1 MTAVYSKKKNNSI
14 FAVIA
19 VILAILDIASL
30 VVVFSRMKSYWEVQ
44 FPNVIPLTR
53 SNGTTMVTTKTIS
66 SAENTQVSFDENE
79 NGYVVV
85 QLGNPG
91 FKAYDD
97 KTVWLTETNVDIFKL
112 TYDSENGITV
122 KGMNDDKLIAPGTSN
137 TYSFTL
143 ENTGDVLL
151 DYDMTMEAYVTG
163 TDLELPVKARV
174 WDYTNKY
181 ILGNS
186 DVKEDVLELNN
197 VEDHSKL
204 SAGRFAIYNLE
215 WEWPYEWGNDE
226 YDTLLGNLAVD
237 DDLALTIKINTI
249 ATADDTVISLD
260 NNNYNPITPAQPS
273 QNNDTEKKYGL
284 EGNVSAPKTGVL
296 LGTVPTVL
304 LTAALGAM
312 LLARPKR
319 KRNEDDEEND

>member
-1 MTAVYSKKKNNSI
+1 MYSKMKTNSI

-19 VILAILDIASL
+19 VILTILDIASL
-30 VVVFSRMKSYWEVQ
+30 VVLFSRTKSFWEVQ

-53 SNGTTMVTTKTIS
+53 SNGTTMVTTKTVS
-66 SAENTQVSFDENE
+66 TAEETQVSFDDNE
-79 NGYVVV
+79 NMYHAV

-91 FKAYDD
+91 FKAYDKD
-97 KTVWLTETNVDIFKL
+97 TVWLSETSVEIFRL

-122 KGMNDDKLIAPGTSN
+122 KGADDDKLIAPGTSN

-174 WDYTNKY
+174 WDYTNRY
-181 ILGNS
+181 LLGGS
-186 DVKEDVLELNN
+186 DTKESVLELNN

-204 SAGRFAIYNLE
+204 SAGRFAVYNLE

-249 ATADDTVISLD
+249 ATADDTGISPD
-260 NNNYNPITPAQPS
+260 NSSNNPGTPS
-273 QNNDTEKKYGL
+273 QSSDTDKGYGL
-284 EGNVSAPKTGVL
+284 EGNVPSPKTGVL
-296 LGTVPTVL
+296 LGAVPTVL

-312 LLARPKR
+312 LLARPRR
-319 KRNEDDEEND
+319 KENEDDEKNE

>member
-1 MTAVYSKKKNNSI
+1 MYSKSKNNSI
-14 FAVIA
+14 FVVIA
-19 VILAILDIASL
+19 VLLAILDITSL
-30 VVVFSRMKSYWEVQ
+30 VVLFSRMNSYWEVQ

-66 SAENTQVSFDENE
+66 SAENAQVSFDENE
-79 NGYVVV
+79 NGYAVV

-91 FKAYDD
+91 FKAYDE
-97 KTVWLTETNVDIFKL
+97 KTVWLSETEVDIFKL

-122 KGMNDDKLIAPGTSN
+122 KGFNDDKLIAPGTSN

-174 WDYTNKY
+174 WDYTNRY
-181 ILGNS
+181 LLGGS
-186 DVKEDVLELNN
+186 DTKEEVLKLNN

-249 ATADDTVISLD
+249 ATADETDINPD
-260 NNNYNPITPAQPS
+260 NNSDNPSTPTQPS
-273 QNNDTEKKYGL
+273 QNNDTEKGYGL
-284 EGNVSAPKTGVL
+284 EGNVASPKTGVM
-296 LGTVPTVL
+296 LGTVPTLV
-304 LTAALGAM
+304 LTAALGVM

-319 KRNEDDEEND
+319 KENEDDEQNE

>member
-1 MTAVYSKKKNNSI
+1 MYSKKKKNSVL
-14 FAVIA
+14 AVIA
-19 VILAILDIASL
+19 VILTILDIASL
-30 VVVFSRMKSYWEVQ
+30 VVLFSRTKSFWEVQ

-53 SNGTTMVTTKTIS
+53 SNGTTVVTTKTMS
-66 SAENTQVSFDENE
+66 SAENTKVSFDENE
-79 NGYVVV
+79 NMYHAV

-91 FKAYDD
+91 FKAYDKD
-97 KTVWLTETNVDIFKL
+97 TVWLSETSVEIFRL

-122 KGMNDDKLIAPGTSN
+122 KGTDDDKLIAPGTSN

-174 WDYTNKY
+174 WDYTKRY
-181 ILGNS
+181 LLGGS
-186 DVKEDVLELNN
+186 DTKESVLELNN

-204 SAGRFAIYNLE
+204 SAGRFAVYNLE

-273 QNNDTEKKYGL
+273 QNNDTEKEYGL
-284 EGNVSAPKTGVL
+284 EGNISAPKTGVL

-319 KRNEDDEEND
+319 KRNEDDERND